1 VNDIQNKPKLFS
13 TFVLSLLAEIF
24 GSFPEV
30 GDPDKP
36 KLVIFCDEAHLFF
49 DEATK
54 ELLSQIE
61 TTVKLIRSKGVGIF
75 FITQNPQDIP
85 ASVLSQ
91 LGLKVQHALRAFTAV
106 DRKAI
111 QQASQNFPL
120 SDYYKTDQ
128 IITELGIGEALVTAL
143 NEKGQPTMLVDTRI
157 CPPSTRMD
165 VLTDAEINSLVSKSQ
180 LASKYNQTIDK
191 QSAFEILQQR
201 MQGATADDPQPAAT
215 KQAKPQPTTF
225 DQILKSPVVRSVGIA
240 VAGAIT
246 RSLLGS
252 LGLKTRNSR
261 R

>member
-1 VNDIQNKPKLFS
+1 M
-13 TFVLSLLAEIF
+13 
-24 GSFPEV
+24 
-30 GDPDKP
+30 
-36 KLVIFCDEAHLFF
+36 
-49 DEATK
+49 
-54 ELLSQIE
+54 LSQIE

-85 ASVLSQ
+85 APVLSQ
-91 LGLKVQHALRAFTAV
+91 LGLKVQHALRAFTAA

-143 NEKGQPTMLVDTRI
+143 NEKGQPTMLVATRM
-157 CPPSTRMD
+157 CPPATRMD

-201 MQGATADDPQPAAT
+201 MQGAATDAPQQTAT
-215 KQAKPQPTTF
+215 KQAKPQLSTF

-240 VAGAIT
+240 VAGTIT

-252 LGLKTRNSR
+252 LGLKTRSPR
-261 R
+261 RY